1 MTPTAPPALSAE
13 AAHAALLAWW
23 DLAGVDVTAPPP
35 PQAVRQPSAGGAS
48 PGGRRTTAG
57 AGVGAGAG
65 AGQAAL
71 APARAALAPPR
82 PVDALA
88 QARAAAAAASTLE
101 QLCTAIQDFDGC
113 ALKRTAR
120 QTVTH
125 DGVPGAPVLLVGE
138 APGREEDEQGKPFI
152 GRSGQLLD
160 RMLASIGLSRTSNIC
175 ITNAVYWRP
184 PGNRP
189 PSRDELA
196 ICAPF
201 VARFVELSQP
211 RLVLFAGG
219 SAAQSLLGTSTG
231 ILKLRG
237 QKLDWQGPD
246 GRTVPAF
253 ALLHPAYLLRNP
265 AAKALAWA
273 DLLRIQDALS
283 ALGLATDGQSSP
295 A

>member
-1 MTPTAPPALSAE
+1 MTSTAPSSLSVE
-13 AAHAALLAWW
+13 AARAALLAWW
-23 DLAGVDVTAPPP
+23 DLAGVDVSAPVPP
-35 PQAVRQPSAGGAS
+35 AARQPAAPAAGSRAGRTGA
-48 PGGRRTTAG
+48 GTAG
-57 AGVGAGAG
+57 SGPPAV
-65 AGQAAL
+65 

-82 PVDALA
+82 PADALA
-88 QARAAAAAASTLE
+88 QAQAAAAAATSIE
-101 QLCTAIQDFDGC
+101 ALCAAIEAFDGC

-138 APGREEDEQGKPFI
+138 APGREEDEAGKPFI

-160 RMLASIGLSRTSNIC
+160 RMLGSIGLSRASNIC

-265 AAKALAWA
+265 AAKALVWA
-273 DLLRIQDALS
+273 DLLRIQDELS